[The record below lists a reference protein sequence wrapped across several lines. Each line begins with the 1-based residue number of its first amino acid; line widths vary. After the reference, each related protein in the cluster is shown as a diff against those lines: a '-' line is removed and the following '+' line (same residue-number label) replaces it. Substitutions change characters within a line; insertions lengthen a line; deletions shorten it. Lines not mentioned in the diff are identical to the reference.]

1 MEGGRDSNSQ
11 RRVEKKKG
19 ANFFFFFF
27 FEEKTVSVRVEE
39 RSGGFPVK
47 SEGWG
52 GWGWRGLR
60 VRVRGSLS
68 ALFIA
73 QACRGKITKRRSRWP
88 IFTLH
93 SSHPKHSSSPRKD
106 PEPPQTPSLFL
117 SLSLCLRSR
126 QVGPN
131 LAADPAQVPDQDCFW
146 VKGRPRLLRPR
157 PCLLE
162 PGRERDAAAHLFDL

>member
-1 MEGGRDSNSQ
+1 MSKWDGGGKGRKQPEEGGE
-11 RRVEKKKG
+11 EKRG
-19 ANFFFFFF
+19 QISSFF

-39 RSGGFPVK
+39 RNGGFPVK
-47 SEGWG
+47 SEEGVH
-52 GWGWRGLR
+52 

-93 SSHPKHSSSPRKD
+93 TPNTPPLLARIPSRHRLPVCSSH
-106 PEPPQTPSLFL
+106 
-117 SLSLCLRSR
+117 SLSLRFW
-126 QVGPN
+126 QVGSN
-131 LAADPAQVPDQDCFW
+131 LAAYPAQVPDQDCFW
-146 VKGRPRLLRPR
+146 VKGRPCRLRPR

-162 PGRERDAAAHLFDL
+162 PGL